1 MFVSQLGL
9 DLATMLSNSTVWI
22 ALILVIIGMS
32 LSFLSARIT
41 RLIRKTSEVS
51 SDDKILVLLR
61 AIGLV
66 LIILGLI
73 FLIIMLLSL

>member
-73 FLIIMLLSL
+73 FLITMLLSL